1 MCYNNFKYGVAKKNP
16 EQNMI
21 NKLHVSNFKSLHDLD
36 VVLGSLTMLI
46 GPNEAGK
53 SNILDALALL
63 KDLFRFSLMPNIAG
77 DPIDARGGYKDIVWR
92 GEDKTAIT
100 LSVEGHPGF
109 DSPFEY
115 TIRIELVADHWAITK
130 EILTTPPEQPT
141 QLRSSPTNWSYK
153 GSSGSINGNQLA
165 IVRIQNESALAK
177 QIVQSISMWRFYH
190 LSPELMSHANQT
202 IPVLLLDDNGA
213 NLSAVIHT
221 LISEG
226 NPLMEAIEE
235 NVKTFSPNIER
246 ILAPISQSGQTY
258 VAVRE
263 RGLRQRIPAWAM
275 SSGTL
280 FCLGLA
286 VVLFGPETS
295 DLLALE
301 EPDAYAHAHL
311 LEFIA
316 EMLQAA
322 ADHRQVIGTTH
333 RPHLLDYLPPDAITI
348 VEKIN
353 GATKCIRAKDK
364 RKYLKAIKELGAS
377 KAWYS
382 GHIGGIP

>member
-1 MCYNNFKYGVAKKNP
+1 
-16 EQNMI
+16 MI
-21 NKLHVSNFKSLHDLD
+21 NKLHVRNFKSLHDLD
-36 VVLGSLTMLI
+36 IVLGGLTMLI

-63 KDLFRFSLMPNIAG
+63 KGLVRFSIMPNIAG
-77 DPIDARGGYKDIVWR
+77 DPIGARGGYKDVVWR

-100 LSVEGHPGF
+100 LSVEGHLG
-109 DSPFEY
+109 SASAFEY
-115 TIRIELVADHWAITK
+115 MVRIELIDDHWAVTE

-141 QLRSSPTNWSYK
+141 QLRSSPTSWTYK
-153 GSSGSINGNQLA
+153 GSSGSINGNHLA
-165 IVRIQNESALAK
+165 LVRIQNESALAK
-177 QIVQSISMWRFYH
+177 QIIQSISTWSFYH

-202 IPVLLLDDNGA
+202 IPVRQLDDDGA

-226 NPLMEAIEE
+226 DPLIETIEE
-235 NVKTFSPNIER
+235 NVKSFSPNVEK
-246 ILAPISQSGQTY
+246 ILAPVSQSGQTY

-263 RGLRQRIPAWAM
+263 RELRQRIPAWAM

-295 DLLALE
+295 DLIALE
-301 EPDAYAHAHL
+301 EPDAYAHAHM

-316 EMLQAA
+316 EMLQAP
-322 ADHRQVIGTTH
+322 ADYRQVIGTTH
-333 RPHLLDYLPPDAITI
+333 RPHLLDYLPLDSITI
-348 VEKIN
+348 VEKVN

-364 RKYLKAIKELGAS
+364 KKFMKAIKELGAS